1 MTKKKRKKKKYIFLT
16 QLIKSM
22 IHIFPLIKGEMHFKR
37 RGEISLNQNFEPEL
51 IKKQVILHELN
62 D

>member
-1 MTKKKRKKKKYIFLT
+1 
-16 QLIKSM
+16 M

-51 IKKQVILHELN
+51 VKKQVILHELN